1 MTKKFFCT
9 LKNGHFA
16 PGNQL
21 FKMAIFRAL
30 LNYLRALLNFYARKN
45 LKKNSSIV
53 DQSVITDFVKQSV
66 RKAIS
71 TLSQAKLWK
80 SLGISCLDEPIVN
93 RTNDKNPHPDR
104 IKRTM
109 CAK

>member
-1 MTKKFFCT
+1 M
-9 LKNGHFA
+9 KNGHFA

-53 DQSVITDFVKQSV
+53 DQSVIHPCVQERGKNVTLMFVHINSEAQPTV
-66 RKAIS
+66 V
-71 TLSQAKLWK
+71 THT
-80 SLGISCLDEPIVN
+80 V
-93 RTNDKNPHPDR
+93 
-104 IKRTM
+104 
-109 CAK
+109 

>member
-1 MTKKFFCT
+1 MNLNNFFNNSMTKKFFCT

-53 DQSVITDFVKQSV
+53 DQLSNQS
-66 RKAIS
+66 
-71 TLSQAKLWK
+71 LF
-80 SLGISCLDEPIVN
+80 
-93 RTNDKNPHPDR
+93 
-104 IKRTM
+104 
-109 CAK
+109 

>member
-1 MTKKFFCT
+1 MNLNNFFNNSMTKKFLYFE
-9 LKNGHFA
+9 NGHFA

-53 DQSVITDFVKQSV
+53 DQCRIAIEIT
-66 RKAIS
+66 
-71 TLSQAKLWK
+71 
-80 SLGISCLDEPIVN
+80 
-93 RTNDKNPHPDR
+93 H
-104 IKRTM
+104 
-109 CAK
+109 

>member
-1 MTKKFFCT
+1 MNLNNFFNNSMTKKFFCT

-53 DQSVITDFVKQSV
+53 DQCILHSKNYQSRYIKTNFVFIEK
-66 RKAIS
+66 
-71 TLSQAKLWK
+71 
-80 SLGISCLDEPIVN
+80 
-93 RTNDKNPHPDR
+93 
-104 IKRTM
+104 
-109 CAK
+109 CAMIA